1 MIKSSDR
8 RVSSFTYAPFVT
20 TKVGQQLTA
29 STSKSE
35 SKSKSALI
43 SFSVPPLDKTQL
55 ISVPEATGVADIVTL
70 EVNPVNVALCGTRQ
84 KQWAPSS
91 FDFRQEFADY
101 ISPIINQGTCG
112 SCWAIASTQAL
123 TSRFA
128 LFRNQQALPLS
139 VAYMLYCARD
149 TFSSKDD
156 LSYGCTGGSLVDAYW
171 FFNINGTVSAN
182 CLKYDS
188 LGAWDPT
195 NSTNADLRNREIA
208 LGSDGTT
215 TVKTAVMCP
224 MTSCPRSLPLVVD
237 KASEHADASSAGVR
251 VPASARKTAADPI
264 STPPPILPKRVAAA
278 KRPKLEQPWLFK
290 TAIAYIVPGTSKQH
304 GASEAN
310 IREEIWS
317 NGPVS
322 SGFQVTE
329 DFIAYWK
336 GLLEN
341 SLKGAARVYT
351 PGAPND
357 TTNAVQGNHA
367 IQIVGW
373 GQKPAYGDVPYWI
386 IANSW
391 GATNTATT
399 PSGLN
404 DFGNNGYFMMIR
416 GRNAAAL
423 ESNVVAGVP
432 KVHPNVVGA
441 RGRASSDQNQRMCN
455 ITRYE
460 INADTLKALDAGKFV
475 TVPDVRT
482 MYEFTLPPLSH
493 ETVGHVKQFSG
504 CPSDRPTRCAYTGVC
519 VPSPFECGSSIPSQ
533 GKIMHAIKVNLEL
546 AGAREIQLKYIQQL
560 TKNEIQSAKLKR
572 LKLLPKHNKRLELR
586 SVKHGPATKRLLY
599 QKRTRQNI
607 MVILT
612 ILFLVV
618 FLLLTIWLL
627 IK

>member
-1 MIKSSDR
+1 MIKSSNQ
-8 RVSSFTYAPFVT
+8 RVSSFTYTPPVT
-20 TKVGQQLTA
+20 TKPGQPLT
-29 STSKSE
+29 S
-35 SKSKSALI
+35 SKSKLI

-70 EVNPVNVALCGTRQ
+70 EVDPVNLALCGTSQ
-84 KQWAPSS
+84 KKYAPSS
-91 FDFRQEFADY
+91 FDFRQEFTDY

-123 TSRFA
+123 SSRFA
-128 LFRNQQALPLS
+128 LIRNQQALPLS
-139 VAYMLYCARD
+139 AAYMLYCTRD
-149 TFSSKDD
+149 TFSAKDD

-171 FFNINGTVSAN
+171 FFSLNGTVSAN

-195 NSTNADLRNREIA
+195 NSTNTDLRNREIA
-208 LGSDGTT
+208 VGSDSSTT
-215 TVKTAVMCP
+215 TKTAVMCP
-224 MTSCPRSLPLVVD
+224 LTSCPRPPPLVLD
-237 KASEHADASSAGVR
+237 NASDQADASSIG
-251 VPASARKTAADPI
+251 SKQ
-264 STPPPILPKRVAAA
+264 PKR
-278 KRPKLEQPWLFK
+278 EQPWVFK
-290 TAIAYIVPGTSKQH
+290 TAISYIVPGTARQH

-329 DFIAYWK
+329 DFIVYWK
-336 GLLEN
+336 GLLED
-341 SLKGAARVYT
+341 SLKGAALIYT
-351 PGAPND
+351 PGAPDD

-373 GQKPAYGDVPYWI
+373 GQKPAYGNVPYWI

-399 PSGLN
+399 PSGLD

-432 KVHPNVVGA
+432 KVHPNVIGA
-441 RGRASSDQNQRMCN
+441 RGLASSDLNQRMCN

-460 INADTLKALDAGKFV
+460 INTDTLKALDAGKFV
-475 TVPDVRT
+475 SIPDIQT
-482 MYEFTLPPLSH
+482 MYQFTLPPLSH
-493 ETVGHVKQFSG
+493 ETVGHVKKFSG
-504 CPSDRPTRCAYTGVC
+504 CPSDRTTRCSYTGLC
-519 VPSPFECGSSIPSQ
+519 VTSPFQCGSNIPSQ
-533 GKIMHAIKVNLEL
+533 GKVVPNSKVNLEL
-546 AGAREIQLKYIQQL
+546 AAAREIQLKYVQQL
-560 TKNEIQSAKLKR
+560 AKEERAARRQQNVAKR
-572 LKLLPKHNKRLELR
+572 TERLARASVKQGAVQTIGRLE
-586 SVKHGPATKRLLY
+586 SHS
-599 QKRTRQNI
+599 RQSI

-612 ILFLVV
+612 ILFLAV
-618 FLLLTIWLL
+618 FLFLSL
-627 IK
+627 IILMCSSNKKKTLYH